1 MPLECAT
8 GRAAL
13 PSLPDGQ
20 LLRLEA
26 HALIERLQMGE
37 PLLALG
43 FELTG
48 VDVHLIG
55 GDDNGRN
62 LCVVDAL
69 CGYTA

>member
-1 MPLECAT
+1 
-8 GRAAL
+8 
-13 PSLPDGQ
+13 
-20 LLRLEA
+20 
-26 HALIERLQMGE
+26 MGE